1 MLALKS
7 SELVASEAMDGYF
20 LASISDEASA
30 EVVRTVARTLGW
42 PDPVLRDGGAMAA
55 IAFIR
60 TADRP
65 AALIVDLQE
74 SSDPV
79 AEVRALRELCGLKT
93 CLVAIG
99 IANDVRLYRQ
109 LRDAGA
115 RDYLV
120 KPLSADMM
128 REAIDGALHAP
139 IESTPAEVGARSI
152 AMIGARGGV
161 GVTTLA
167 ISVAWTI
174 AQRQQKV
181 VMLDL
186 DLHFGSAALSLDL
199 EPGRGLRELLG
210 HPERIDRLLIDAA
223 ANNVG
228 DRLRLLS
235 AEEPLEDNLE
245 LGPEGLSVILHD
257 LATTASFL
265 VVDVPRTL
273 NQLSRS
279 MLMAADTVA
288 VVTDLSLPAMRD
300 TQRLISLVKL
310 MRKDVPPLI
319 IANRVGG
326 VAGEVGRAEF
336 ERAIGLKLSHC
347 IPHDRNAA
355 VAAAE
360 TAKPFVDVARNPKTL
375 SALHGLA
382 QGFLGTGEVAAVARS
397 SLLEKLLGK

>member
-7 SELVASEAMDGYF
+7 SELIASEAMDGYF
-20 LASISDEASA
+20 LASISDEVSA
-30 EVVRTVARTLGW
+30 EVVRGVARALGW
-42 PDPVLRDGGAMAA
+42 PDPVLRDGGAMGA

-65 AALIVDLQE
+65 AALVVDLQE

-79 AEVRALRELCGLKT
+79 AEVRALRELCGPKT
-93 CLVAIG
+93 CLIAVG

-120 KPLSADMM
+120 KPLSAEMV

-139 IESTPAEVGARSI
+139 AEPTPAEVGARSI

-210 HPERIDRLLIDAA
+210 HPDRIDRLLIDAA

-235 AEEPLEDNLE
+235 AEEPLEDHLE

-257 LATTASFL
+257 LATTANFL

-326 VAGEVGRAEF
+326 VAGEVGQAEF
-336 ERAIGLKLSHC
+336 ERAVGLKLSHS

-355 VAAAE
+355 VASAE

-375 SALHGLA
+375 SALQGLA
-382 QGFLGTGEVAAVARS
+382 QTFLGTGEVAAVARS